1 MPFLICFI
9 GIGKKAG
16 IVCGVGGLRTFLKVS
31 SSFKTER
38 KNGKPLALD
47 TFSDSSADSLE
58 FDIDVARYGS
68 PAL

>member
-38 KNGKPLALD
+38 KNGTPLPLD
-47 TFSDSSADSLE
+47 TFSGSHADS
-58 FDIDVARYGS
+58 
-68 PAL
+68 

>member
-16 IVCGVGGLRTFLKVS
+16 IVCGVGGLRTFLKDS

-38 KNGKPLALD
+38 KNGTPLTLD
-47 TFSDSSADSLE
+47 TFSGSHVDS
-58 FDIDVARYGS
+58 
-68 PAL
+68 